1 MGESH
6 ATGPPGSPR
15 RFPQARF
22 AAPPGSCELLLV
34 RHGQSED
41 ALEGAP
47 FSRFEGHA
55 DPPLS
60 PLGRAQAE
68 RLCERLAAEHVD
80 AVYVTPL
87 RRTAETAAPL
97 AARLGVEPVVE
108 RDLREIYLGEWEG
121 WVFEQKFVDR
131 DPLALQMV
139 REQRWDL
146 APGSEP
152 VGGFASRVRAGIERI
167 ATGHPDQRV
176 VVVAHGG
183 TIGEVLAQAHA
194 CRSVGLRGGRQCVA
208 VPCRGDRRP
217 LGDPSV
223 QRHHPSGPPADRPGC
238 RPALSAWRARP
249 VRA

>member
-1 MGESH
+1 MGESN

-22 AAPPGSCELLLV
+22 TAPPGSCELLLV

-41 ALEGAP
+41 AVEGAP
-47 FSRFEGHA
+47 FIRFEGHA

-60 PLGRAQAE
+60 PLGHVQAE
-68 RLCERLAAEHVD
+68 LLCGRLAAEHVD
-80 AVYVTPL
+80 AVYVTSL

-97 AARLGVEPVVE
+97 AALLGVEPVVE
-108 RDLREIYLGEWEG
+108 HDLREIYLGEWEG

-131 DPLALQMV
+131 DPVALQMV

-152 VGGFASRVRAGIERI
+152 VGDFARRVRAGIERI
-167 ATGHPDQRV
+167 ATRHPDQRV

-183 TIGEVLAQAHA
+183 TIGEVLAQAA
-194 CRSVGLRGGRQCVA
+194 SAEPWAFVGADNASLSHVVVTAKRWV
-208 VPCRGDRRP
+208 VRRFNDTTH
-217 LGDPSV
+217 LDPRLTV
-223 QRHHPSGPPADRPGC
+223 QAA
-238 RPALSAWRARP
+238 ALL
-249 VRA
+249 

>member
-1 MGESH
+1 
-6 ATGPPGSPR
+6 
-15 RFPQARF
+15 
-22 AAPPGSCELLLV
+22 
-34 RHGQSED
+34 
-41 ALEGAP
+41 
-47 FSRFEGHA
+47 
-55 DPPLS
+55 LS

-152 VGGFASRVRAGIERI
+152 VGGFARRVRAGIERI

-183 TIGEVLAQAHA
+183 TIGEVLAQAA
-194 CRSVGLRGGRQCVA
+194 RADPWAFVGADNASLSHV
-208 VPCRGDRRP
+208 V
-217 LGDPSV
+217 V
-223 QRHHPSGPPADRPGC
+223 TADRWVIRRFNDTTHLDP
-238 RPALSAWRARP
+238 RLTVQAAALL
-249 VRA
+249 